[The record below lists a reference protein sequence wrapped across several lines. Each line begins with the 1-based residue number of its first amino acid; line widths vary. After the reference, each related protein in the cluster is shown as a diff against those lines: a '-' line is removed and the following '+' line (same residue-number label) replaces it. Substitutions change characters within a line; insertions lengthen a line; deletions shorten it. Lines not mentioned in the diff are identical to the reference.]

1 MRYFIHIA
9 YDGGQYSGWQRHPG
23 VLSVQEV
30 LEICISGIFKKPLE
44 IIGCGRTDAQVH
56 ASQFFFHVDI
66 EQTWDFDLLFRLNKM
81 LPNNIAV
88 FDIIPVEGKP
98 HARFDAFSRTYDYFI
113 HRYKDP
119 FLSQYSSL
127 YLYPSLNLDKMN
139 TAVKLLL
146 LYDDYRAF
154 CKSPLKYE
162 HTICHIS
169 AVSLSVSSN
178 EDKIHFQISS
188 NRFLGGMIRIIVAD
202 LLAIGRGELSLD
214 EFTSYFESKENPSI
228 LKPAY
233 PEGLFLS
240 KVTYPYLDL
249 ASRSSFASYFESQN
263 PENWQSVG

>member
-9 YDGGQYSGWQRHPG
+9 YDGGNYRGWQRHPG

-30 LEICISGIFKKPLE
+30 LEICLSGIFKSPLE

-66 EQTWDFDLLFRLNKM
+66 EQTWDFDLLFRLNKI
-81 LPNNIAV
+81 LPNDISV
-88 FDIIPVEGKP
+88 FDIIALEGKP

-127 YLYPSLNLDKMN
+127 YLSPGLDLDKMN
-139 TAVKLLL
+139 TAVKLLP
-146 LYDDYRAF
+146 LYSDYKAF

-162 HTICHIS
+162 HTICNIS
-169 AVSLSVSSN
+169 AASLSASAN
-178 EDKIHFQISS
+178 EDKLHFQISS
-188 NRFLGGMIRIIVAD
+188 NRFLGGMIRIIMAD
-202 LLAIGRGELSLD
+202 LLAIGMSELSLD
-214 EFTSYFESKENPSI
+214 EFTSYFEHKENPSI
-228 LKPAY
+228 LRPAY

-249 ASRSSFASYFESQN
+249 APRSSFASYFESQRN
-263 PENWQSVG
+263 ENWVPVV